1 MSNEEATPLT
11 TAREKAAVLHREL
24 DELAEKWALAER
36 QLKTIELEESLHAA
50 EREAKDPE
58 QVEALKTQLTHQ
70 RVTLPPDPDTVRK
83 EGEIVTDI
91 PWQNGETVH
100 WAYVWSLCTKNWVQ
114 MKTSHYEPH
123 RVCGAIGWNWIH
135 IGKCYGGDFQLM
147 RYQNRLFWVR
157 K

>member
-1 MSNEEATPLT
+1 MSNEKASPLT
-11 TAREKAAVLHREL
+11 AARERATALHREL

-36 QLKTIELEESLHAA
+36 QLKTLDLEERLHEA
-50 EREAKDPE
+50 EREAMDPE
-58 QVEALKTQLTHQ
+58 QMEALRAQLAHQ
-70 RVTLPPDPDTVRK
+70 RASLPPNPDTVRK
-83 EGEIVTDI
+83 EGEVVTNI
-91 PWQNGETVH
+91 PWQNGETIH
-100 WAYVWSLCTKNWVQ
+100 WAHVWSLCTKNWVL

-135 IGKCYGGDFQLM
+135 VGKCYGGDFQLM